1 MNMTLC
7 FSNPRTTKLVI
18 RTNQTRRGGGVGSGG
33 GGGGGGG
40 GGELDCSHL
49 LFPSVKGVLQW
60 SKSLFGNKRKIG

>member
-1 MNMTLC
+1 MTLC

-33 GGGGGGG
+33 GGGGVGGG
-40 GGELDCSHL
+40 GVG
-49 LFPSVKGVLQW
+49 LFSSVVSPLFKGVLQW

>member
-1 MNMTLC
+1 MG
-7 FSNPRTTKLVI
+7 LV
-18 RTNQTRRGGGVGSGG
+18 VVVVV
-33 GGGGGGG
+33 GG